1 MAIVKLTIPG
11 QVNTSLQAKPKAV
24 DSITANLDNGAW
36 DIIYFVRID
45 PTTNKQVGD
54 VYRLG
59 KCVAIS
65 SDSNSYVLDIDV
77 DEKAQVPGVNDF
89 VFFGKENKINISGVR
104 GYYAEVEMKNDS
116 SESAKLFSVGAEMIP
131 SSK

>member
-1 MAIVKLTIPG
+1 MAILNLTLPKP
-11 QVNTSLQAKPKAV
+11 VNISLQAKPSTVV
-24 DSITANLDNGAW
+24 DGYVTQGGAW

-45 PTTNKQVGD
+45 PITQKQTGD
-54 VYRLG
+54 IYRFG
-59 KCVAIS
+59 KCIS
-65 SDSNSYVLDIDV
+65 LSKGAKHYTIVVDV
-77 DEKAQVPGVNDF
+77 DAEAQTPNGGDY